1 MKWFDNKFVTVGS
14 MNLGVQ
20 VNDTVKRWH
29 KNERID
35 IPCPDIIKA
44 YNETMCG
51 VDLVDML
58 ISLYRRNIKSK

>member
-1 MKWFDNKFVTVGS
+1 

-29 KNERID
+29 KNEKID

-44 YNETMCG
+44 YNETMGG